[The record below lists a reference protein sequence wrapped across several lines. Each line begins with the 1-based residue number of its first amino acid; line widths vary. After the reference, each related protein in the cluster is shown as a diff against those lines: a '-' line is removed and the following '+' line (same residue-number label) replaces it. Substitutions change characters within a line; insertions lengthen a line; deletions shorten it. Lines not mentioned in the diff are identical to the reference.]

1 PAELPELSVFL
12 ETDAKPPAHHLLRR
26 GQHNQPAEEVEPGVP
41 VALCAPPN
49 SYRVEPGLPGRIS
62 SGRRTAFAKWV
73 TSPENPLFARV
84 MVNRVWQHH
93 FGTGIVATADNLG
106 ASGAKPSHPELLDW
120 LAAEFVAS
128 KWSVKAMHRL
138 ILTSAV

>member
-1 PAELPELSVFL
+1 LLDLPN
-12 ETDAKPPAHHLLRR
+12 PPAHHLLIR
-26 GQHNQPAEEVEPGVP
+26 GQYGQPGPEVRPGVP
-41 VALCAPPN
+41 AALCTPSN
-49 SYRVEPGLPGRIS
+49 TYRPTPIPGGGS
-62 SGRRTAFAKWV
+62 TGRRSAFARWV